1 MSKHTNKE
9 QITSRDPVYS
19 CFHGNCFTWHKL
31 VVQSTLESFASRRS
45 INYFTEIRCKPLC
58 NRKSPKRKTCR
69 KATEVLKF
77 DRNGTPSTVVSFAKF
92 HCALFFLFVHFNWIQ
107 DLDLL
112 LKILL
117 GNRHKIC
124 FHAIPLC
131 TFWLNKE
138 AQKHQLN
145 L

>member
-1 MSKHTNKE
+1 M
-9 QITSRDPVYS
+9 
-19 CFHGNCFTWHKL
+19 
-31 VVQSTLESFASRRS
+31 
-45 INYFTEIRCKPLC
+45 
-58 NRKSPKRKTCR
+58 
-69 KATEVLKF
+69 LKF

-117 GNRHKIC
+117 QNRHKIC

-138 AQKHQLN
+138 AASIKSIYNFFTTLIRGNRHKSLLGGKVWVCERGASEIRLHQSFVLQICSLYVSKMLFEN
-145 L
+145 SLAPILFISN